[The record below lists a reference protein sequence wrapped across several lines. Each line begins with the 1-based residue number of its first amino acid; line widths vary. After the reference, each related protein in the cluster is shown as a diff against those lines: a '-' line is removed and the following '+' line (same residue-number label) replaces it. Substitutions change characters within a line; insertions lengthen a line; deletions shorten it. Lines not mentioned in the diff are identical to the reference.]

1 MWAVYRNHTHI
12 IDFLLENG
20 ADVNIRDNTGLNA
33 FELATTLVHYQSA
46 LMLRQRAGMDTPKEK
61 RKELYDEFGGHV
73 INGLYRQKFDFEL
86 FFYYLDNNVEQV
98 ERKIFYEKIIKER

>member
-1 MWAVYRNHTHI
+1 
-12 IDFLLENG
+12 
-20 ADVNIRDNTGLNA
+20 
-33 FELATTLVHYQSA
+33 
-46 LMLRQRAGMDTPKEK
+46 MLRQRAGMDTPKEK

-98 ERKIFYEKIIKER
+98 ERQIFYEKIIKERLEWESKDLVVDVRESWSQWLRRTSKFQEPPLIPREDLTP

>member
-1 MWAVYRNHTHI
+1 
-12 IDFLLENG
+12 
-20 ADVNIRDNTGLNA
+20 
-33 FELATTLVHYQSA
+33 
-46 LMLRQRAGMDTPKEK
+46 MLRQRAGMDTPKEK

-98 ERKIFYEKIIKER
+98 ERQIFYEKIIKELTEKEQKCKSDAAKIVKIDLDLDKLELFKQVKLTTMGK